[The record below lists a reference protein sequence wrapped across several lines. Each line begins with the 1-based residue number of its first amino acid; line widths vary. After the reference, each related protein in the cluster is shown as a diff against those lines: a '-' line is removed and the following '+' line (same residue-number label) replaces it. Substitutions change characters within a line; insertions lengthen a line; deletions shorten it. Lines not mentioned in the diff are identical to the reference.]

1 MPINSLPYIIL
12 GLFFFCIGSCN
23 AQVKVVHYNSEWNAD
38 NNYSISALKDC
49 EKSDVVICHNPE
61 EQEKHNILAVP
72 TLIVFDN
79 NVEIARYEANIMME
93 LDVSIN
99 DLQDAIDKV
108 YLAKFE

>member
-1 MPINSLPYIIL
+1 MKFLGKIL
-12 GLFFFCIGSCN
+12 GGDFIKSVSN
-23 AQVKVVHYNSEWNAD
+23 IVD
-38 NNYSISALKDC
+38 N
-49 EKSDVVICHNPE
+49 VVICHNPE

-93 LDVSIN
+93 LDISIG